1 MTARLPVVVV
11 SILHRFDPLDA
22 CLAALESSLPRRT
35 RVWLLDDVSSD
46 PRIEALVRA
55 WSERSVL
62 DVTYRRRQQILDPAE
77 SCNAAF
83 EETAP
88 DDVVLLD
95 VLARPTPG
103 WLPQLAEAIGND
115 ASVATAMPWS
125 NVGEL
130 CAFPNF
136 GEDNPLPEF
145 PEIIAEAAAVKP
157 VLPELPAASPQCLL
171 VRRSALARIGALD
184 STSHPNIADA
194 LVDFSL
200 RAASMGWR
208 NVLCDSAY
216 VGQAGATT
224 GSATGG
230 GNFPRLLARWPDY
243 HERVARFILTDPL
256 RPLRLRL
263 AERIEHIERS
273 GPQRDLFAAS

>member
-11 SILHRFDPLDA
+11 PILHRFDPLDA
-22 CLAALESSLPRRT
+22 CLAALESSLPRGT

-55 WSERSVL
+55 WCEHGVL
-62 DVTYRRRQQILDPAE
+62 DVTYRRRQQFLDPAE

-83 EETAP
+83 EETLP

-103 WLPQLAEAIGND
+103 WLPQLAGAI
-115 ASVATAMPWS
+115 ASDDRIATAVPWS
-125 NVGEL
+125 NVGDL

-145 PEIIAEAAAVKP
+145 PEIIADAAAAP
-157 VLPELPAASPQCLL
+157 ATLPELPAASPNCVL
-171 VRRSALARIGALD
+171 VRRAALARNGALD
-184 STSHPNIADA
+184 ATSHPSIADA

-208 NVLCDSAY
+208 NVLCDNVY
-216 VGQAGATT
+216 VGQMVPASSERIA
-224 GSATGG
+224 G
-230 GNFPRLLARWPDY
+230 GNLTRLLARWPDY
-243 HERVARFILTDPL
+243 HERVARFILADPL
-256 RPLRLRL
+256 RPLRMRF
-263 AERIEHIERS
+263 AERIGQIERA
-273 GPQRDLFAAS
+273 GPQRDLFAAL

>member
-1 MTARLPVVVV
+1 
-11 SILHRFDPLDA
+11 
-22 CLAALESSLPRRT
+22 
-35 RVWLLDDVSSD
+35 
-46 PRIEALVRA
+46 
-55 WSERSVL
+55 
-62 DVTYRRRQQILDPAE
+62 
-77 SCNAAF
+77 
-83 EETAP
+83 
-88 DDVVLLD
+88 
-95 VLARPTPG
+95 
-103 WLPQLAEAIGND
+103 
-115 ASVATAMPWS
+115 MPWS

-157 VLPELPAASPQCLL
+157 MLPELPAASPHCAF
-171 VRRSALARIGALD
+171 VRRAALARIGALD
-184 STSHPNIADA
+184 ATSHPNLADA

-200 RAASMGWR
+200 RATSMGWR

-216 VGQAGATT
+216 VGQAIAET
-224 GSATGG
+224 GRAAG
-230 GNFPRLLARWPDY
+230 GNFSRLLARWPDY

>member
-1 MTARLPVVVV
+1 MSVRLPVVVV
-11 SILHRFDPLDA
+11 PVMHRFDPLDA

-46 PRIEALVRA
+46 PRIEAMVRA
-55 WSERSVL
+55 WSGHSVL
-62 DVTYRRRQQILDPAE
+62 DVTYRRRQQILDPSE

-83 EETAP
+83 EESAP

-95 VLARPTPG
+95 ALARPTPG
-103 WLPQLAEAIGND
+103 WLPQLINAVAGD
-115 ASVATAMPWS
+115 ASIATAMPWS

-145 PEIIAEAAAVKP
+145 PEIIAEAAIGAAT
-157 VLPELPAASPQCLL
+157 LPELPAASPQCVLI
-171 VRRSALARIGALD
+171 RRSALARIGALD
-184 STSHPNIADA
+184 CTSHPNLADA

-216 VGQAGATT
+216 VGQAIAPGGRPA
-224 GSATGG
+224 G
-230 GNFPRLLARWPDY
+230 GNFARLLARWPDY
-243 HERVARFILTDPL
+243 HERVARFILADPL
-256 RPLRLRL
+256 RPLRQRL
-263 AERIEHIERS
+263 VERIGQIERG
-273 GPQRDLFAAS
+273 GPQRDLFVAP

>member
-1 MTARLPVVVV
+1 MSVPLPVVVV
-11 SILHRFDPLDA
+11 PVLHRFDPLDA

-46 PRIEALVRA
+46 PRIEALVRS
-55 WSERSVL
+55 WSGHSVL
-62 DVTYRRRQQILDPAE
+62 EVTYRRRQQILDPSE
-77 SCNAAF
+77 CCNAAF
-83 EETAP
+83 EECGP
-88 DDVVLLD
+88 EDVVLLD
-95 VLARPTPG
+95 ASARPTPG
-103 WLPQLAEAIGND
+103 WLPQLANAMASND
-115 ASVATAMPWS
+115 AIATAMPWS

-145 PEIIAEAAAVKP
+145 PEIIAEAALGAAT
-157 VLPELPAASPQCLL
+157 LPELPVSSPHCVLI
-171 VRRSALARIGALD
+171 RRAALARIGMLD

-216 VGQAGATT
+216 VGQAIGFGARTT
-224 GSATGG
+224 G
-230 GNFPRLLARWPDY
+230 GNFARLLARWPDY
-243 HERVARFILTDPL
+243 HERVARFILADPL
-256 RPLRLRL
+256 RPLRQRL
-263 AERIEHIERS
+263 AERIGQIERS
-273 GPQRDLFAAS
+273 GPQRDLFVAS

>member
-1 MTARLPVVVV
+1 MTTRLPVVVV
-11 SILHRFDPLDA
+11 SVGHRFEPLDA
-22 CLAALESSLPRRT
+22 CLAALESSLPGRT
-35 RVWLLDDVSSD
+35 RVWILDDVSSD

-95 VLARPTPG
+95 VLARPTFG
-103 WLPQLAEAIGND
+103 WLAQLTAAARDD
-115 ASVATAMPWS
+115 ASIATAMPWS

-136 GEDNPLPEF
+136 GEDSPLPEF
-145 PEIIAEAAAVKP
+145 PEIIAEAAAVAP
-157 VLPELPAASPQCLL
+157 TLPDLPAAAPHC
-171 VRRSALARIGALD
+171 VFIGRAALARIGALD
-184 STSHPNIADA
+184 ATSHPQIADA
-194 LVDFSL
+194 LIDFSL

-216 VGQAGATT
+216 VGQDTATAEKL
-224 GSATGG
+224 ATGG
-230 GNFPRLLARWPDY
+230 NFSRLLARWPDY

-263 AERIEHIERS
+263 AERIDAIERS
-273 GPQRDLFAAS
+273 GPQRDLFVTT